1 MADPVSNCIGLTDT
15 LTSDEETGDYVD
27 IVGDHTSKTEPQS
40 TCTATVSSSSYSSS
54 PMKIKTSYTN
64 HGLSLEDIRELRA
77 KVNSRERKRM
87 HDLNVALDSLR
98 EVMPYARGP
107 SVRKLS
113 KISTLTLARNYIQML
128 TKSLEEMRQLLDDIY
143 RSSAAN
149 RIPGTAL
156 PPYRSFPGSVPLI
169 GHSVPGA
176 GAGYTLPP
184 LGNPRVIME
193 NCSSACSHMN
203 CSCYIP
209 NPGSYRN
216 PREYE
221 ISPVFGNIA
230 SVTSSSIPTI
240 MYGNPSRHIKRC
252 FPILPKYTG
261 NDWKRKI

>member
-1 MADPVSNCIGLTDT
+1 MADPVNSGIGLNDA
-15 LTSDEETGDYVD
+15 LTSDEETCDYVD
-27 IVGDHTSKTEPQS
+27 IIGDYTSETESQG
-40 TCTATVSSSSYSSS
+40 TRTTTVSSSSYISS
-54 PMKIKTSYTN
+54 PMTIKTSYTTN
-64 HGLSLEDIRELRA
+64 GLSLEEIRELRA

-128 TKSLEEMRQLLDDIY
+128 TKSLEEMKQLLDDIY

-156 PPYRSFPGSVPLI
+156 PPYRSFPGSVPHI
-169 GHSVPGA
+169 GHSVA

-184 LGNPRVIME
+184 LGNPRVVME
-193 NCSSACSHMN
+193 NCSSVCSHMN
-203 CSCYIP
+203 CSCYMP
-209 NPGSYRN
+209 NSGSFRN

-221 ISPVFGNIA
+221 ITPLFGNRA

-240 MYGNPSRHIKRC
+240 MYGDPSRHIK
-252 FPILPKYTG
+252 
-261 NDWKRKI
+261 